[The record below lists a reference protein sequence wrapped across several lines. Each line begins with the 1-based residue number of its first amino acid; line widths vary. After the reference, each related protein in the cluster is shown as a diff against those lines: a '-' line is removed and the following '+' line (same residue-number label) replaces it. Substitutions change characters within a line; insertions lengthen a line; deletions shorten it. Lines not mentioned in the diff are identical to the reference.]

1 MYLIAGLGNPGEK
14 YKYTRHNVGFT
25 AIDYLSAV
33 YNISVKKIKFR
44 SLLGEGNIGGERVIL
59 AKPSTFMNNSGEAVG
74 EIARFYKIPPQNI
87 IVIYDDVALDTGRLR
102 IRPSGSD
109 GGHNGMKSII
119 YHLKSDSFPRVRIG
133 VGKASGAE
141 LAGHVLGT
149 FSKEDGVR
157 VTKCIKETDK
167 ITEEIIS
174 RGVSAAMNKFNGT
187 DFREQ

>member
-14 YKYTRHNVGFT
+14 YKYTRHNVGFM

-33 YNISVKKIKFR
+33 YQISVKKIKFR

-157 VTKCIKETDK
+157 VTECIKETDK